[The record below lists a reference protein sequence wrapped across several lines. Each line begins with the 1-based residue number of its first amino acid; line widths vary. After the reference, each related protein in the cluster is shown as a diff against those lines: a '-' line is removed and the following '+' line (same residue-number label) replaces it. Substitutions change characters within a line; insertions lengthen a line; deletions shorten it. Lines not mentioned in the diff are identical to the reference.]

1 MPALPSPSLCLSA
14 PLFPEAL
21 KILQNTSSLPVQEG
35 QALRLLCVADSNPPA
50 QLSWFRGSPALE
62 VTPISSTGVLE
73 LPPVGAAAEEEEFT
87 CRAQNP
93 LGSQN
98 ISLSLS
104 VVCECG
110 GPWGQ
115 DPRVP
120 GRGEVPLIPPMSP
133 HSTPPAAAGP
143 LLLPGGRG
151 SALQLLLPSPA
162 GPLPALAARGGAAG
176 GGAQQRLL
184 RGQLQLRQALGQQF
198 PEPPRGAQLQPQ
210 P

>member
-21 KILQNTSSLPVQEG
+21 KILQNTLSLPVQEG
-35 QALRLLCVADSNPPA
+35 QVLRLLCVADSNPPA

-133 HSTPPAAAGP
+133 HSPPP
-143 LLLPGGRG
+143 P
-151 SALQLLLPSPA
+151 QLLGPSCSQEDE
-162 GPLPALAARGGAAG
+162 G
-176 GGAQQRLL
+176 L
-184 RGQLQLRQALGQQF
+184 RCSCSS
-198 PEPPRGAQLQPQ
+198 
-210 P
+210 